1 MKMLVSKLVYSTLM
15 ILGIKDIG
23 AEEEEMVVG
32 VSLTSVVLKNVRLYD
47 CSELLTHS
55 GSVLAGGR
63 QGADGGGEE
72 EAAEESSE
80 TLRHVEG
87 WLGGLTESE

>member
-1 MKMLVSKLVYSTLM
+1 MLGSKLVYSTLR

-23 AEEEEMVVG
+23 AKEMVVG
-32 VSLTSVVLKNVRLYD
+32 VGLTSVVLKNVRLYD

-55 GSVLAGGR
+55 GSVLARGR

>member
-1 MKMLVSKLVYSTLM
+1 MKMIGSKLVYSTLR
-15 ILGIKDIG
+15 ILGIKDICAG
-23 AEEEEMVVG
+23 EEVVG
-32 VSLTSVVLKNVRLYD
+32 VGLTSVVLKNVRLYD

-72 EAAEESSE
+72 EPAEESSE